1 MGILDYMKVFGINKA
16 LDYLDQDPDAN
27 LPKLMEWVEKFGG
40 NQIGPAYRD
49 VFRRALSDPDNNWYR
64 LIKSM
69 YTDIDSSVLKKMFE
83 NFIVNAN
90 LLDWPRRNAEGALT
104 GENAPW
110 SVIIDPAYP
119 CDMDC
124 QGCGAAIFGVRP
136 DMEFDGLDEEIEAR
150 KARGTYLYI
159 FSSGDPLAREREIIA
174 LCNKHRNCLFA
185 AFTPPQSITEELAAD
200 MMRVRNLFPAIRAD
214 EDEAPV
220 AEAMALL
227 RRWKLPYGAACR
239 CTAENADHVAT
250 EEFYDKLI
258 GWGAKF
264 CWFFT
269 CKAADDCEQAS
280 QVQLAHIHRRVREFR
295 KTKPLLTLDFWDR
308 PSPSATAPQ
317 AELLEGG
324 AL

>member
-27 LPKLMEWVEKFGG
+27 LPKLMEWVDKFGG
-40 NQIGPAYRD
+40 ERICPAYRD
-49 VFRRALSDPDNNWYR
+49 VFRQALSDPDNNWYR

-69 YTDIDSSVLKKMFE
+69 YTDIDSRVLKKIFE
-83 NFIVNAN
+83 NFIINAN

-214 EDEAPV
+214 EEEAPV
-220 AEAMALL
+220 EEAMALL

-239 CTAENADHVAT
+239 CTADNADQVAT

-280 QVQLAHIHRRVREFR
+280 QVQLAHIHRRVQEFR